1 MRSVA
6 LSAKL
11 VMLFAAAVCLMSSC
25 HMGGDN
31 KKKDDKKK
39 KPQLSLAGYVIKP
52 VLLDQSISVSGTL
65 KPFEETALVP
75 EIAGRVVT
83 LNLPEGKAV
92 AQGTL
97 LVQLFNDDLQATLS
111 KLQAQLA
118 ILEQT
123 YKRQTE
129 LLKVNGISQTDYD
142 QLGLQIHSS
151 KADIEVQK
159 ALIRKTKILAPYNG
173 VIGLRNVSL
182 GAEVNTT
189 TVLATIRE
197 VDRLKLD
204 FSVPEKYSSQI
215 KPGLKVKFNIQGT
228 DKVYE
233 ATVAAIEHGI
243 DPGTRN
249 LKVRALVV
257 NNTSVL
263 MPGAYASVNLV
274 LGENKSAMMVPT
286 ESVIPNE
293 HDKSIIVVKGGK
305 AKFVKVT
312 TGIREASTIEVV
324 SGLSI
329 GDTILT
335 NGIMFVKPNMD
346 VKLTTVK

>member
-6 LSAKL
+6 LYAKRFI
-11 VMLFAAAVCLMSSC
+11 LFAMVVCVVSSC
-25 HMGGDN
+25 HSGGKD
-31 KKKDDKKK
+31 KSKDDKKK
-39 KPQLSLAGYVIKP
+39 KPQLSLAGYIIKP
-52 VLLDQSISVSGTL
+52 VLLDQAISVSGTL

-75 EIAGRVVT
+75 EVAGRVVT
-83 LNLPEGKAV
+83 LNLPEGKPV
-92 AQGTL
+92 SQGSL
-97 LVQLFNDDLQATLS
+97 LVQLFNDDLFATLS

-118 ILEQT
+118 IQEQT

-129 LLKVNGISQTDYD
+129 LLKVNGISRTDYD

-173 VIGLRNVSL
+173 IIGLRNVSL
-182 GAEVNTT
+182 GAEVNTS
-189 TVLATIRE
+189 TVVATIRE

-215 KPGLKVKFNIQGT
+215 KPGLKVKFTIQST
-228 DKVYE
+228 DKVYD

-257 NNTSVL
+257 NKTTEL
-263 MPGAYASVNLV
+263 MPGAFASVKLV
-274 LGENKSAMMVPT
+274 LGENKNAMMIPT
-286 ESVIPNE
+286 ESVIPSE
-293 HDKSIIVVKGGK
+293 HDKSVIVVKAGK
-305 AKFVKVT
+305 AQFVKIT
-312 TGIREASTIEVV
+312 TGIREASMIEVV

-335 NGIMFVKPNMD
+335 SGIMFVKPKMD